1 METARDDALET
12 LTLNTIYGNPEDFLR
27 KPKVFPGKTF
37 YHRINR
43 PSKIQQRRK
52 VR

>member
-1 METARDDALET
+1 MKTARDDTHVIE
-12 LTLNTIYGNPEDFLR
+12 TLNTIYGNPEDFLR
-27 KPKVFPGKTF
+27 KPNVFPGKTF
-37 YHRINR
+37 YRRINR